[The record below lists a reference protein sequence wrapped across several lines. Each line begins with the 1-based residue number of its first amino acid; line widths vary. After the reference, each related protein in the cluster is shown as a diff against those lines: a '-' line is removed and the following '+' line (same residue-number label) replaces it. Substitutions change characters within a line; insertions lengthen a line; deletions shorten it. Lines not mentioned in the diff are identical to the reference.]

1 MLSSLPPPPWVVVVL
16 LAHTSCGF
24 IIDVI
29 DNKYGNVPGAEGESW
44 WYSRR
49 EVSDN
54 DNQLLTQLI
63 NNIILNII
71 LISLVPSFSIHGSR
85 FISLFTDEYL
95 SSTAVLEVEGE
106 RPPRLRI
113 LVSTLTSDCLLIS
126 SHKLNH
132 QSSINRFESFTMGK
146 ELSVS
151 DLILH

>member
-85 FISLFTDEYL
+85 FISLFTDEY
-95 SSTAVLEVEGE
+95 
-106 RPPRLRI
+106 
-113 LVSTLTSDCLLIS
+113 
-126 SHKLNH
+126 
-132 QSSINRFESFTMGK
+132 
-146 ELSVS
+146 
-151 DLILH
+151 